1 MKFAQFSNRKIK
13 NQIEKDVFE
22 IKDNNRAVGHGA
34 I

>member
-22 IKDNNRAVGHGA
+22 LKENNRAVGHRA